1 MAPVTDQIKAED
13 PAKRKQYII
22 DVFCTAYS
30 DLMERDPEAWRGKYR
45 KMAATPFAFYRGSA
59 ALFYADMAR
68 DDEPFANE
76 QTARIWIQGD
86 LHAANFGTY
95 MNSQGVLV
103 FDVNDFDE
111 AYIAP
116 FTWDVKRL
124 VASLALLGYEKALSD
139 DEIREMVRTAV
150 RSYVDQVKKF
160 ASAEATQN
168 FALTLS
174 NTKGK
179 LLDVLRN
186 TRLNTRWG
194 LLQRFTTIDNFD
206 RRFILDRSTTKVDAD
221 MRKKVER
228 AFEEYL
234 TTIPESKRFHRVS
247 YNIKDVVAKRGVGIG
262 SAGLPSYN
270 VLVEGNTQALENDI
284 IIYMKQAQTASP
296 SRVIEDR
303 NIKSYFQHDGHRT
316 VLSQRALQAYA
327 DPWLGYTTLDG
338 AGQLVAEASPYVG
351 DLDWTDINDMDD
363 ILELLAYL
371 GQAVAKVHCVSDVDS
386 DLTLVPFSTDKALNA
401 VLEGREEEF
410 VNSMVRFSESYGD
423 VVRDDY
429 RYFVD
434 AFRNHQIAGL

>member
-1 MAPVTDQIKAED
+1 MPPVVDQILAED
-13 PAKRKQYII
+13 PERRKQFIV
-22 DVFCTAYS
+22 DVFCSAYS
-30 DLMERDPEAWRGKYR
+30 DLMQRDPEAWRGKFR

-59 ALFYADMAR
+59 ALFYADLAR

-76 QTARIWIQGD
+76 QTSRIWIQGD

-111 AYIAP
+111 AYVAP

-124 VASLALLGYEKALSD
+124 TASLALIGYEKALSD
-139 DEIREMVRTAV
+139 DEIRELVRTAV
-150 RSYVDQVKKF
+150 RSYVAQVETF
-160 ASAEATQN
+160 ANMEETQN

-186 TRLNTRWG
+186 TRLNTRWA
-194 LLQRFTTIDNFD
+194 LLERFTAIENYD
-206 RRFILDRSTTKVDAD
+206 RRFIIDRSTSRVDAD
-221 MRKKVER
+221 TRKKVEL
-228 AFEEYL
+228 AFEHYL
-234 TTIPESKRFHRVS
+234 TTIPESKRFRRGS

-296 SRVIEDR
+296 SRVIEDMA
-303 NIKSYFQHDGHRT
+303 IKDYFEHDGHRT

-338 AGQLVAEASPYVG
+338 VGQLVAEASPYVG

-363 ILELLAYL
+363 MLELLVFL
-371 GQAVAKVHCVSDVDS
+371 GQAVAKVHCISDVDS
-386 DLTLVPFSTDKALNA
+386 DLTLVPFSTDKALSA
-401 VLEGREEEF
+401 VLKGREEEF
-410 VNSMVRFSESYGD
+410 VNSMVQFAESYGD

-429 RYFVD
+429 RHFVD